1 MNLIDKMNL
10 TEDCGT
16 SLRLN
21 FISGAYLVLPS
32 HHQLSVVDDVHR
44 EDEGAE
50 GGVGDD
56 GVLALGQED
65 QEEACQHEDDE
76 EAAQH
81 ACCGGHF
88 RYLYVLHQVFGYMDV
103 YWMYGTAG
111 DLYNRC
117 VCMCRVE

>member
-1 MNLIDKMNL
+1 M
-10 TEDCGT
+10 T
-16 SLRLN
+16 SCVSRCDQITRMN

-50 GGVGDD
+50 RGVGDD

-81 ACCGGHF
+81 SCIGGN
-88 RYLYVLHQVFGYMDV
+88 YP
-103 YWMYGTAG
+103 
-111 DLYNRC
+111 
-117 VCMCRVE
+117 